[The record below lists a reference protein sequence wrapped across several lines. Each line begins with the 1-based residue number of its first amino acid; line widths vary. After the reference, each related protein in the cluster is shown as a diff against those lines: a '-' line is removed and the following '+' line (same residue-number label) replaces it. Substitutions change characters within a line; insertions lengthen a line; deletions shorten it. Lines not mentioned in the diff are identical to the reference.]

1 MDSLLH
7 ADRLLCVE
15 DLATILQLSTRTIY
29 LKQSS
34 NPALLPPRTLLPGSR
49 LLLWHPDDVRAWI
62 RRYSQAEM
70 ADQDPAGQVPFPD
83 SEKKRGRGRP
93 RGAKNKPKVA
103 R

>member
-1 MDSLLH
+1 MESLLH

-49 LLLWHPDDVRAWI
+49 LLLWHPDDVRTWL
-62 RRYSQAEM
+62 RRYSLAET
-70 ADQDPAGQVPFPD
+70 AAQSSEEASLPV
-83 SEKKRGRGRP
+83 SEKKRGGGRP

>member
-49 LLLWHPDDVRAWI
+49 LLLWHPDDVRTWI
-62 RRYSQAEM
+62 RRYSLAET
-70 ADQDPAGQVPFPD
+70 ASQDPGEVPLPD

>member
-15 DLATILQLSTRTIY
+15 DLATILQLSARTIY

-49 LLLWHPDDVRAWI
+49 LLLWHPDDVRTWI

-70 ADQDPAGQVPFPD
+70 AGQNSGEAPLPN

>member
-1 MDSLLH
+1 MESLLH

-49 LLLWHPDDVRAWI
+49 LLLWHPEDVRTWI
-62 RRYSQAEM
+62 RRYSLAGT
-70 ADQDPAGQVPFPD
+70 DGQDPGETLLQNT
-83 SEKKRGRGRP
+83 EKKRGRGRP

>member
-1 MDSLLH
+1 MESLLH

-49 LLLWHPDDVRAWI
+49 LLLWHPDDVRTWV
-62 RRYSQAEM
+62 RRYSQAEITS
-70 ADQDPAGQVPFPD
+70 QDSGEGALPD
-83 SEKKRGRGRP
+83 PEKRRGRGRP